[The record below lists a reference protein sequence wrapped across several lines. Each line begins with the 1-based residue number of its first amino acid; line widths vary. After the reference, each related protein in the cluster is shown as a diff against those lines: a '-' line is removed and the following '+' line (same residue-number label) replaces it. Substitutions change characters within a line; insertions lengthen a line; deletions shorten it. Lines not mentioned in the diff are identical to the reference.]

1 MGTPL
6 IKFDPSKTMY
16 LRGFDGR
23 GCSASLHDTSSTG
36 CTISG
41 YFSDLADFAVLMLYD
56 ADDLYGHLKIN
67 RYLPDFDLSNLVLD
81 FDLAIVNCFNP
92 ISAKYPS
99 VPWNALSW
107 KLVDG
112 TPGTIPLNIT
122 SKSGGVAASC
132 QFTLSGTP
140 TNYDRIQIVY
150 SGNTVFDYMCDG
162 TETLS
167 TILNRASANSHG
179 YVGLVKQINN
189 ATSATCP
196 LTATSSGAVLTI
208 TCSLQGNDGNTIQLL
223 SMYKIT
229 GNTDI
234 APALTYLTGGVD
246 PTSIHI
252 SLDFNSILTTN
263 VSLVRKLWL
272 TIAPPL
278 PLGQA
283 FSSLEFSYTLSNISL
298 SGSGNQNLKVVNR
311 TSVVVGS
318 QDIWC
323 SYTGTWTLQSGFYY
337 KGFAKSSSSGSVT
350 IEYWSQDSGHS
361 LYLGTVLGMGMGQF
375 SANLDG
381 INLSDCSCYTY
392 DDNIITRRLLA
403 TGLSAGKH
411 TLVLTVKLAIC
422 YFDYIQ
428 ALIPSD
434 PSDATSTNNHLSA
447 ALDFDTDQ
455 TYKLAPA
462 RNIWNL
468 QQLGLLGNID
478 FYGGVFFA
486 LKRIRNDGSFSSA
499 ICTISATPTIGD
511 DFFITVGGVA
521 YGAEVGYLD
530 TVDTIVQRLVN
541 CINSTFVGIWASVT
555 GTGQFTVTTFS
566 PLNGFTFTI
575 STTSSTVT
583 FTMTGNLSVGTEGTW
598 QIDSSQTTPLN
609 RAFIDYLTDFSTLCV
624 SAGLIFTL
632 AWSQELL
639 SPPDVDTSA
648 GAWIQRFSD
657 GSLALTG
664 TFFSTLETVQCTFNP
679 LTVTPYI
686 SAIYVQ
692 SAIIMSSAGI
702 GQPILQFGEILH
714 WFFSNGTS
722 MAFYDA
728 NQKTAAQTVLGRALH
743 TFVTSDDN
751 PNVNSYTDANFL
763 RARIQTH
770 VHTIR
775 TDVLASVSTAIFE
788 LLYPMDV
795 NWPTAFQ
802 TSAYP
807 YNLGGQLNH
816 YINLP
821 SDYFTPSSDIDVLKI
836 ECLAWGATYRTLD
849 NVIAAIEYIIG
860 LGWPLSKLSYL
871 QPIFNGGC
879 PIENEFDEAL
889 KLQIPNLNLFAL
901 DHLMLMSLDV
911 PTG

>member
-1 MGTPL
+1 M
-6 IKFDPSKTMY
+6 MY

-23 GCSASLHDTSSTG
+23 GSSASLNNVSQTG

-56 ADDLYGHLKIN
+56 ADDLYGHIKVN
-67 RYLPDFDLSNLVLD
+67 KYLPDFDLSNLVLD

-92 ISAKYPS
+92 ISTKYPS
-99 VPWNALSW
+99 VPWNALSYR
-107 KLVDG
+107 LVDG
-112 TPGTIPLNIT
+112 TPGTVPLNVT
-122 SKSGGVAASC
+122 GTSGGVAASC

-162 TETLS
+162 TETLA
-167 TILNRASANSHG
+167 TILSNLTVNSYG
-179 YVGLVKQINN
+179 YIGLVKQINN
-189 ATSATCP
+189 TTSSTCP

-223 SMYKIT
+223 SMYKMT
-229 GNTDI
+229 GNTSI
-234 APALTYLTGGVD
+234 SPALSYLTGGVD
-246 PTSIHI
+246 PTSIHVKA
-252 SLDFNSILTTN
+252 DFNSIFTIS

-278 PLGQA
+278 PLGQV
-283 FSSLEFSYTLSNISL
+283 FSSLEFSYALSNITL
-298 SGSGNQNLKVVNR
+298 SGSGNQNLKVANR

-318 QDIWC
+318 QDVWC
-323 SYTGTWTLQSGFYY
+323 SYSGTWTLQSGFYY
-337 KGFAKSSSSGSVT
+337 RGFAKSSSSGSVT
-350 IEYWSQDSGHS
+350 IEYWNQDSNHS

-375 SANLDG
+375 SVILDG
-381 INLSDCSCYTY
+381 IALSDCSCYTN
-392 DDNIITRRLLA
+392 DDNITTRRLLV

-411 TLVLTVKLAIC
+411 TLVLTVKLGTC

-434 PSDATSTNNHLSA
+434 PTDAVSSNTHLSA

-486 LKRIRNDGSFSSA
+486 LKRTRSGGVFSSVV
-499 ICTISATPTIGD
+499 CTISANPAVGD
-511 DFFITVGGVA
+511 DFFINLGGVA
-521 YGAEVGYLD
+521 YGAAVGDLD
-530 TVDTIVQRLVN
+530 TVDTIAQRLVD
-541 CINSTFVGIWASVT
+541 CINSTFVGIWAYLT
-555 GTGQFTVTTFS
+555 ATGQFTVTTFS

-583 FTMTGNLSVGTEGTW
+583 FTKAGNLNIGTEGTW
-598 QIDSSQTTPLN
+598 QIDPSQTNPLN
-609 RAFIDYLTDFSTLCV
+609 KAFVDYLNDFSTLCV
-624 SAGLIFTL
+624 SNGLIFTL

-639 SPPDVDTSA
+639 SPPDADTSA

-664 TFFSTLETVQCTFNP
+664 TFFNTLETVQCAFNP

-686 SAIYVQ
+686 SKIYLQ
-692 SAIIMSSAGI
+692 SATIMSGAGI
-702 GQPILQFGEILH
+702 GHPILQFGEILH
-714 WFFSNGTS
+714 WFFDNGTS

-728 NQKTAAQTVLGRALH
+728 NQKAAAQTVLGHALH
-743 TFVTSDDN
+743 TFVTPNDN
-751 PNVNSYTDANFL
+751 PNVNSYADANFL
-763 RARIQTH
+763 RTRIQTH

-775 TDVLASVSTAIFE
+775 TNVLTSVPTAIFE

-795 NWPTAFQ
+795 NWPAAFQ
-802 TSAYP
+802 TPAYP

-821 SDYFTPSSDIDVLKI
+821 SDYFTFGSDIDILKV

-849 NVIAAIEYIIG
+849 NVIAVIKYIIG
-860 LGWPLSKLSYL
+860 LGWSLSKLSYL

-879 PIENEFDEAL
+879 PLENEFSEVL

-911 PTG
+911 PTS